1 MTVLVKLFG
10 IFALIFGI
18 AIAIKPLIINK
29 YFSFCKKGNYL
40 KIGGI
45 IAILVG
51 IIFLIAAPGCRLAWL
66 ITILGIWS
74 IIKGILLLV
83 VSREKLFAYLDWWQS
98 KPSSAL
104 RILGVITII
113 IGGLLIYSV

>member
-10 IFALIFGI
+10 IFVLIFGI
-18 AIAIKPLIINK
+18 AIAIKPLIINN
-29 YFSFCKKGNYL
+29 YLSFCKKDNYL

-45 IAILVG
+45 IAILFG
-51 IIFLIAAPGCRLAWL
+51 IVFLIAASGCRLAWL

-74 IIKGILLLV
+74 IIKGVLLLV
-83 VSREKLFAYLDWWQS
+83 ISKEKLSAYLDWWQS
-98 KPSSAL
+98 KPSLVL

-113 IGGLLIYSV
+113 FGGLLIYSV